1 MGSVIQWGG
10 FDSARVLTL
19 PYFHI
24 ARCVVYSMQAC
35 KDGTLGSPQLVV
47 RSLTTDS
54 HSLGRHTGDGLA
66 ATLEN
71 ILLAVVASAA
81 VKLSAAFAFAHAA
94 LHPLAGTFIAARTGN
109 PFVAVRGWRL
119 VRPRGGSWRGSC
131 RGPGRNRPAAGRFL
145 RQEPGRNRTA
155 APLQYRT

>member
-47 RSLTTDS
+47 HLLTTDS
-54 HSLGRHTGDGLA
+54 HSDATPEMVWRRLWRTFSSGDRVK
-66 ATLEN
+66 
-71 ILLAVVASAA
+71 LAV
-81 VKLSAAFAFAHAA
+81 
-94 LHPLAGTFIAARTGN
+94 RD
-109 PFVAVRGWRL
+109 
-119 VRPRGGSWRGSC
+119 
-131 RGPGRNRPAAGRFL
+131 
-145 RQEPGRNRTA
+145 
-155 APLQYRT
+155 

>member
-47 RSLTTDS
+47 HSLTTDS
-54 HSLGRHTGDGLA
+54 HSDATPEMVWRRLWRTFSSGDR
-66 ATLEN
+66 
-71 ILLAVVASAA
+71 
-81 VKLSAAFAFAHAA
+81 VKL
-94 LHPLAGTFIAARTGN
+94 P
-109 PFVAVRGWRL
+109 VRD
-119 VRPRGGSWRGSC
+119 
-131 RGPGRNRPAAGRFL
+131 
-145 RQEPGRNRTA
+145 
-155 APLQYRT
+155 

>member
-47 RSLTTDS
+47 HSLTTDS
-54 HSLGRHTGDGLA
+54 HSD
-66 ATLEN
+66 ATPEMVWRRLWKTF
-71 ILLAVVASAA
+71 SSPSSPPP
-81 VKLSAAFAFAHAA
+81 LSSYQPHS
-94 LHPLAGTFIAARTGN
+94 PSPMPPFI
-109 PFVAVRGWRL
+109 P
-119 VRPRGGSWRGSC
+119 
-131 RGPGRNRPAAGRFL
+131 
-145 RQEPGRNRTA
+145 
-155 APLQYRT
+155 

>member
-71 ILLAVVASAA
+71 ILL
-81 VKLSAAFAFAHAA
+81 
-94 LHPLAGTFIAARTGN
+94 
-109 PFVAVRGWRL
+109 
-119 VRPRGGSWRGSC
+119 GGSSKTRSPRLKNTHSPNLGA
-131 RGPGRNRPAAGRFL
+131 RA
-145 RQEPGRNRTA
+145 
-155 APLQYRT
+155 